1 MPEIIARTATA
12 DYPIFIQQGALDHLG
27 ERIAACVQG
36 RRAVIVTDDQV
47 GPLYLERA
55 SRSLRAAGFSCS
67 EAVVPAG
74 EASKTPEQLASLY
87 ARFQETGLSRA
98 DPVIAL
104 GGGVVGDLAGFAAAT
119 WLRGVPLAQVPTTL
133 LAQVDSSIG
142 GKTGIDLPQG
152 KNLIGAFY
160 PPRLVV
166 MDPAVLHT
174 LPRRFMADGMAE
186 VIKYGLIGDEP
197 LLDQVEQQACD
208 LEWVVSRCVR
218 SKIAV
223 VARDEKDNGERM
235 LLNFG
240 HTVGHAIE
248 KATGFN
254 AFSHGEAV
262 AVGMVIAARV
272 GEQLGE
278 TEPGTCD
285 RIRRVLEAY
294 QLPVRAD
301 IPLTAILLAIKSD
314 KKRLGSRIH
323 YVLLRRPGEAFLKP
337 MAPEELADVL
347 GEVWPRGGYPG
358 QARPSERHR
367 DSAAG
372 QERRPSCP
380 DRRDYERQP
389 AARRGAAGALVGRP
403 VCDRSLPGC
412 AWGRSA

>member
-160 PPRLVV
+160 QPRLVV

-347 GEVWPRGGYPG
+347 GEVWPRG
-358 QARPSERHR
+358 
-367 DSAAG
+367 
-372 QERRPSCP
+372 
-380 DRRDYERQP
+380 
-389 AARRGAAGALVGRP
+389 
-403 VCDRSLPGC
+403 
-412 AWGRSA
+412 